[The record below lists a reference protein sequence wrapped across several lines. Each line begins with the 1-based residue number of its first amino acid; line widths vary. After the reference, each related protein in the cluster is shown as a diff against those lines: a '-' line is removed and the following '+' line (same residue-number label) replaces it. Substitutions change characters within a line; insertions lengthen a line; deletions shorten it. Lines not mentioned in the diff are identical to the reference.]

1 MDLDIDG
8 GTLLY
13 VLGIGFAL
21 AALAY
26 FVRDVVFA
34 LSITV
39 KASLL
44 FLAFI
49 GFLLGGIAMNRDV
62 LDRVSLV
69 LSGAAY
75 VVFVG
80 YVISRY
86 GLDATAIFLVLA
98 ASAVL
103 FVGLGYGLRQY
114 RPAITPRTARLL
126 AIAIVAVAVL
136 LVGADVVTA
145 GVTYETEFEDSVTVS
160 PPADAPPD
168 RPVVQGEATIGTI
181 TVTNEGPFTRS
192 LDMPRIEGCVVGV
205 DVGSETRTYVQYDPR
220 TYDRPD
226 YVSGG
231 SGHEFELVTRLPV
244 PNETDQLTY
253 AIERGTD
260 CDVERDEP
268 TLIVDDD
275 ASTPG

>member
-8 GTLLY
+8 GVLLY

-39 KASLL
+39 KAALL
-44 FLAFI
+44 FVAFL
-49 GFLLGGIAMNRDV
+49 GFLLGGIAMDRDV

-69 LSGAAY
+69 LAGAAY
-75 VVFVG
+75 VVFVV
-80 YVISRY
+80 YVVTRY

-114 RPAITPRTARLL
+114 RPAISPRTATVL
-126 AIAIVAVAVL
+126 AVALVAVAVL
-136 LVGADVVTA
+136 LVGADVATA
-145 GVTYETEFEDSVTVS
+145 GVTYETEFDESVTVTA
-160 PPADAPPD
+160 PADAPPD
-168 RPVVQGEATIGTI
+168 RPVVQGEATIGSI

-192 LDMPRIEGCVVGV
+192 LDMPRMEGCVVGV
-205 DVGSETRTYVQYDPR
+205 DAGSETRTYVQYDPR

-231 SGHEFELVTRLPV
+231 TSQNFDLVTRLPI
-244 PNETDQLTY
+244 PNETEQLTY

-260 CDVERDEP
+260 CDVDRDEP
-268 TLIVDDD
+268 TLIVDDE
-275 ASTPG
+275 ASPR

>member
-8 GTLLY
+8 GVLLY

-39 KASLL
+39 KAALL
-44 FLAFI
+44 FVAFL
-49 GFLLGGIAMNRDV
+49 GFLLGGIAMDRDV

-69 LSGAAY
+69 LAGAAY
-75 VVFVG
+75 VVFVV
-80 YVISRY
+80 YVVTRY

-114 RPAITPRTARLL
+114 RPAISPRTATVL
-126 AIAIVAVAVL
+126 AVALVAVAVL
-136 LVGADVVTA
+136 LVGADVATA
-145 GVTYETEFEDSVTVS
+145 GVTYETEFDESVTVTA
-160 PPADAPPD
+160 PADAPPE
-168 RPVVQGEATIGTI
+168 RPVVQGEATIGSI

-192 LDMPRIEGCVVGV
+192 LDMPRMEGCVVGV
-205 DVGSETRTYVQYDPR
+205 DAGSETRTYVQYDPR

-231 SGHEFELVTRLPV
+231 TSQNFDLVTRLPI
-244 PNETDQLTY
+244 PNETEQLTY

-260 CDVERDEP
+260 CDVDRDEP
-268 TLIVDDD
+268 TLIVDDE
-275 ASTPG
+275 ASPR

>member
-8 GTLLY
+8 GALLY

-39 KASLL
+39 KAALL
-44 FLAFI
+44 FLAFL

-69 LSGAAY
+69 LAGAAY

-80 YVISRY
+80 YVVTRY

-103 FVGLGYGLRQY
+103 FVGLGYALRQH
-114 RPAITPRTARLL
+114 RPAIAPRSARLL
-126 AIAIVAVAVL
+126 AIAIVVVAIL
-136 LVGADVVTA
+136 LVGADVATA
-145 GVTYETEFEDSVTVS
+145 GVTYETEFDESVTVS
-160 PPADAPPD
+160 APADAPPE
-168 RPVVQGEATIGTI
+168 RPVVQGEATIGSI

-192 LDMPRIEGCVVGV
+192 LEMPRMEGCVVGV
-205 DVGSETRTYVQYDPR
+205 DAGSETRTYVQYDPR

-231 SGHEFELVTRLPV
+231 TSQNFDLVTHLPI
-244 PNETDQLTY
+244 PNETEQLTY
-253 AIERGTD
+253 AVERGTD
-260 CDVERDEP
+260 CDVDRDEP

-275 ASTPG
+275 ASPR

>member
-8 GTLLY
+8 GVLLY

-39 KASLL
+39 KAALL
-44 FLAFI
+44 FVAFL
-49 GFLLGGIAMNRDV
+49 GFLLGGIAMDRDV

-69 LSGAAY
+69 LAGAAY
-75 VVFVG
+75 VVFVV
-80 YVISRY
+80 YVVTRY

-114 RPAITPRTARLL
+114 RPAIAPRTATVL
-126 AIAIVAVAVL
+126 AVALVAVAVL
-136 LVGADVVTA
+136 LVGADVATA
-145 GVTYETEFEDSVTVS
+145 GVTYETEFDESVTVTA
-160 PPADAPPD
+160 PADAPPE
-168 RPVVQGEATIGTI
+168 RPVVQGEATIGSI

-192 LDMPRIEGCVVGV
+192 LDMPRMEGCVVGV
-205 DVGSETRTYVQYDPR
+205 DAGSETRTYVQYDPR

-231 SGHEFELVTRLPV
+231 TSQNFDLVTRLPI
-244 PNETDQLTY
+244 PNETEQLTY

-260 CDVERDEP
+260 CDVDRDEP
-268 TLIVDDD
+268 TLIVDDE
-275 ASTPG
+275 ASPR